1 MNETV
6 EQRIHQLF
14 EELVPF
20 AGKTENLAGEIIR
33 AICRI
38 GYRFSNDGDHLGIGY
53 GKETCNPA
61 GRFLKENTNEEI
73 AGIVGA
79 MWGNPDESAYEKQL
93 DSLAEAV
100 LEYVESHPEL
110 RTRETEDMFSYYDA
124 DEDVDDYD
132 EDDEW

>member
-1 MNETV
+1 MNEAV
-6 EQRIHQLF
+6 EQRINQIF

-20 AGKTENLAGEIIR
+20 SGKAESLAGEIIR

-100 LEYVESHPEL
+100 LAYVESHPEL

-132 EDDEW
+132 EDNEW

>member
-1 MNETV
+1 MNEAV
-6 EQRIHQLF
+6 EQRINQIF

-20 AGKTENLAGEIIR
+20 SGKAESLAGEIIR